1 MTSDWTPERAY
12 AILQE
17 VYTDKLMQDEKRKVF
32 QKLKNQLTQFLQ
44 YLAVDDALVPYEKR
58 MKLFKDFAF
67 MPGDTIFWSMQYLF
81 NLARGEK
88 EVDRSETEMHLQR
101 IYRALFTPAG
111 LRTPTI
117 PESFWETPLGIACL
131 IAEKGIESVYP
142 ILAEVEK
149 EKEYL

>member
-1 MTSDWTPERAY
+1 MTTEWTPERAY
-12 AILQE
+12 AILQD
-17 VYTDKLMQDEKRKVF
+17 VYTDKLMQEEKRKVF
-32 QKLKNQLTQFLQ
+32 QKLKNQVTHFLQ
-44 YLAVDDALVPYEKR
+44 YLAVDHALQPYEER

-88 EVDRSETEMHLQR
+88 EIDRNETEMHLQR

-111 LRTPTI
+111 LRQPTI
-117 PESFWETPLGIACL
+117 PETFWETPLGIACM

-142 ILAEVEK
+142 ILAEVEAATK
-149 EKEYL
+149 

>member
-1 MTSDWTPERAY
+1 MAADWTPERAY

-32 QKLKNQLTQFLQ
+32 QKIKNQLTQFLQ
-44 YLAVDDALVPYEKR
+44 YLAVDDALKPYEER

-67 MPGDTIFWSMQYLF
+67 MPGDNIFTSMQYLF

-88 EVDRSETEMHLQR
+88 EVDRNETERHLQR
-101 IYRALFTPAG
+101 VYRALFIPAG
-111 LRTPTI
+111 LKTPTI

-131 IAEKGIESVYP
+131 IAEKGIEAVYP
-142 ILAEVEK
+142 ILEEVE
-149 EKEYL
+149 EGLH

>member
-1 MTSDWTPERAY
+1 MTSEWTPERAY

-17 VYTDKLMQDEKRKVF
+17 VYTDKLMQEEKRKVF
-32 QKLKNQLTQFLQ
+32 QKLKNQLTQLLQ
-44 YLAVDDALVPYEKR
+44 YLAVDDALLPYEER

-81 NLARGEK
+81 NLARGEN
-88 EVDRSETEMHLQR
+88 EVDRNETEMHLQR
-101 IYRALFTPAG
+101 VYRSLFTPAG

-131 IAEKGIESVYP
+131 IAEKGIEAVYP
-142 ILAEVEK
+142 ILAEVE
-149 EKEYL
+149 EGME